1 MGLQDFK
8 FLAKQL
14 PGFKLHGSQ
23 IKIINEPKHFYQE
36 LVNHSMKSKNRIVM
50 SALYLGTDQKEKKLV
65 ETIKDSL
72 ARNDK
77 LRVKFLLDW
86 CRGTRMV
93 KGESSSSL
101 LCQLKSTADARC
113 QMSFYHTP
121 HLRGWVKRLLP
132 SKWNETVGLQHCK
145 VYVFDDS
152 LIISGANLS
161 QDYFTSRQDRYVL
174 IENCPD
180 LADFYEGL
188 VDTVA
193 TFSLDM
199 DKEGVFRTKDDFD
212 SHPYEGKLSQF
223 VEESS
228 GLVKRFLEDQA
239 RKNKVD
245 SDEYDT
251 MDTVVFP
258 TVEMGQLGI
267 KQDSEITSRILRSGD
282 TGGIFHFATGYFNLT
297 NCYMGDMMD
306 SQQSKY
312 SILMAHPQANGFLG
326 ARGPAG
332 GIPHAY
338 TLIAKTF
345 YNLLLSKNLQDRIK
359 LFEYKREGWTFH
371 AKGLWYSSSMNHS
384 ILPCL
389 TMIGS
394 PNFGYRSVSKDL
406 ETQVTILTTNR
417 KLQEQMGEEQSLLY
431 KQGKEVNSN
440 TYQEEDRRVP
450 AWVKMVVGLARKFF

>member
-1 MGLQDFK
+1 MGVQNFK

-50 SALYLGTDQKEKKLV
+50 SALYLGTDTKEKKLV
-65 ETIKDSL
+65 ETIRESL

-180 LADFYEGL
+180 LADYYEGL

-193 TFSLDM
+193 TFSLEM
-199 DKEGVFRTKDDFD
+199 DKEGVFRSTDEFN
-212 SHPYEGKLSQF
+212 SHPYEGKLSRF
-223 VEESS
+223 VQESS

-251 MDTVVFP
+251 M
-258 TVEMGQLGI
+258 
-267 KQDSEITSRILRSGD
+267 
-282 TGGIFHFATGYFNLT
+282 AW
-297 NCYMGDMMD
+297 
-306 SQQSKY
+306 
-312 SILMAHPQANGFLG
+312 
-326 ARGPAG
+326 
-332 GIPHAY
+332 
-338 TLIAKTF
+338 TLWCF
-345 YNLLLSKNLQDRIK
+345 
-359 LFEYKREGWTFH
+359 
-371 AKGLWYSSSMNHS
+371 
-384 ILPCL
+384 
-389 TMIGS
+389 
-394 PNFGYRSVSKDL
+394 
-406 ETQVTILTTNR
+406 
-417 KLQEQMGEEQSLLY
+417 LLY
-431 KQGKEVNSN
+431 
-440 TYQEEDRRVP
+440 R
-450 AWVKMVVGLARKFF
+450 WVSLVSSRTVRLPPGY